1 VTLSRKKIDEYFMRR
16 ALSLALRGM
25 ERTSPN
31 PLVGCVVERDGVV
44 LAEGWHACCG
54 EAHAERAALEGLDS
68 AAGATIYV
76 NLEPCSHFGRTPP
89 CAPLIV
95 EKGIRRAVVGMIDP
109 DERVSGR
116 GLALLRDAGL
126 DVELGVLEP
135 ECRRLNRG
143 FLRKVRLGRPWVTLK
158 GAVGLD
164 GSMALPSGESKW
176 ITSEG
181 ARAFAHLLRAEH
193 DAVLVGAGTVR
204 ADDPELTVRN
214 AWGRS
219 PLRVLLDSTLSVG
232 PGAKILGPSCIV
244 FSSESVSPEQVAAV
258 EASGA
263 SVVRVPR
270 KEAGLSLEAVLSELV
285 RRGVCR
291 LLVEGGPA
299 VISSFLREGVAD
311 ALSLFL
317 APRLMGQGK
326 TFTGGLSFS
335 CMGETLSLR
344 ECGVKRA
351 GEDFLLEGVLACS
364 PDL

>member
-1 VTLSRKKIDEYFMRR
+1 MTLSRKKIDEYYMRR
-16 ALSLALRGM
+16 ALSLALRGT

-31 PLVGCVVERDGVV
+31 PLVGCVVVRDGAV

-54 EAHAERAALEGLDS
+54 ELHAERAALNCLES
-68 AAGATIYV
+68 AEGATLYV

-95 EKGIRRAVVGMIDP
+95 EKGVRRVVVGMIDP

-116 GLALLRDAGL
+116 GIALLREAGL
-126 DVELGVLEP
+126 DVESGVLEA
-135 ECRRLNRG
+135 ECRLLNRG

-164 GSMALPSGESKW
+164 GAMALPSGESKW

-204 ADDPELTVRN
+204 ADDPELTVRS

-219 PLRVLLDSTLSVG
+219 PLRVLLDSMLSVS
-232 PGAKILGPSCIV
+232 PGAKILGPSCVV
-244 FSSESVSPEQVAAV
+244 FSSESASSERVAAV
-258 EASGA
+258 GASGA

-270 KEAGLSLEAVLSELV
+270 KEGGLSLGAVLSELV

-291 LLVEGGPA
+291 LLVEGGPS
-299 VISSFLREGVAD
+299 VVSSFLKEGVAD

-326 TFTGGLSFS
+326 TFTNGLS
-335 CMGETLSLR
+335 
-344 ECGVKRA
+344 
-351 GEDFLLEGVLACS
+351 S
-364 PDL
+364 PA